1 MSAGEQHVRDDA
13 YVLEDSLVSVLS
25 VDVVVRSRK
34 LVDETDVVGVDVVAE
49 VILEHTRQLVAQRA
63 DRLTDVGV
71 EVFVQ
76 RLLFDFLANLR
87 RRRVVRIIWV
97 GLLLLLLL

>member
-97 GLLLLLLL
+97 GLLLLLL

>member
-1 MSAGEQHVRDDA
+1 VSAGEQHVRDDA

-97 GLLLLLLL
+97 GLLLLLL

>member
-1 MSAGEQHVRDDA
+1 VRDDA

-97 GLLLLLLL
+97 GLLLLLL

>member
-1 MSAGEQHVRDDA
+1 MGQDDHGPPRAGTG
-13 YVLEDSLVSVLS
+13 
-25 VDVVVRSRK
+25 SRRRA
-34 LVDETDVVGVDVVAE
+34 VGVDVVAE

-97 GLLLLLLL
+97 GLLLLLL

>member
-76 RLLFDFLANLR
+76 RLLFDFLAILR

-97 GLLLLLLL
+97 GLLLLLL